1 MLNLIKEALAEAEAA
16 RQPKA
21 DLDNEQL
28 LEFAHVFNEL
38 DELSATGNATNERS
52 GLARGHIDIPVNDDI
67 EIESLEINVG
77 DGRVTDIPSD
87 ASIQESVEYAEMPY
101 SGMMTFN
108 DFYQEGFSCIT
119 QFPREPYEKYEQ
131 RVREYARAKYAEYDA
146 WCFQEGAFGRG
157 KIDIGDPAVPSRL
170 TMNFGPRNPEKKGD
184 SNHVITA
191 KILYETDKK
200 GRVTKKQI
208 DTANIYNCP
217 DHPVFQSLYDPFFEA
232 IKKRFKVPK
241 NKGLWDVANVNAVF
255 IPVKPTDQWTL
266 IFIIET
272 DFSNEKIYFQIS
284 IPIKRSSN
292 KHNIEESNIANLAG
306 NNFKPGF
313 KMLAAKP
320 EGNFRTAAE
329 VRQEQ
334 YEMNRPS
341 RFGRSYTE
349 AIDLG
354 GGDAGAAPPDA
365 TPEANAAPADPNA
378 APTADANAAP
388 PVDGAS
394 PDAAAA
400 QPDNAENVDVN
411 DVSDQIAA
419 NVAAQNDVAEPT
431 APEEMPGG
439 DDMPVD
445 PAVDGSSPEADEL
458 NNMEDPTLTD
468 PTDVSTDPALG
479 GETPDADM
487 MGETEPMGDD
497 TLGGLSE
504 EEMNNMSIEELIE
517 RGSDKLKSMSIN
529 QLKAFLTSPE
539 GTSPEDVQEA
549 AWSESLFTRTD
560 NVKQRMSGA
569 IRNCLKGFAKII
581 KGIEEDDWGYR
592 EFAAFWGQVK
602 TGSSVSSGYDGDDW
616 TTTTSANYGGEFFG
630 QRVSD
635 LRHYVHIAATKK
647 RAADAFTSSEKS
659 KLSDLDS
666 QLKTY
671 IKTCDKAT
679 STFKFRR
686 NDVDLTEVCELTKK
700 VLKMCETL
708 QDVLSSKEVEDAV
721 IEEAAII
728 TKKNIKSLINDHM
741 KSALGI
747 LNDTKRDFQ
756 TIVKDFKAESKAMN
770 KTLVKACKMKK
781 LFSTEQLDQLSKLN
795 HAVVDLASGI
805 EINNKN
811 ESYTAMI
818 KEKIKAF
825 AAQCKIVSK
834 FTDAKAVTESG
845 CCGAAPP
852 EVKTEDDDI
861 TTPATSGSTSDNIEG
876 SDLGG
881 IETDT
886 EGVQREERVRKSK
899 AATAIQQQTGHDRA
913 TAKKIA
919 SDIDTV
925 KAGSHRYDD
934 FETQG
939 RAPDARA
946 SLRDKLLDPEI
957 EGVVKAHSSA
967 TSPKFLHKTDDSVSR
982 AIATSDKLDA
992 ARDSMPKNAKGARDA
1007 IRDTRDTIQ
1016 TSGHKTLTIH
1026 QKGRTWDDTS
1036 VADSIRNEK

>member
-1 MLNLIKEALAEAEAA
+1 MLNLIKEALAEAEAT

-21 DLDNEQL
+21 ELDNEQL

-38 DELSATGNATNERS
+38 DELSINGNNTNEHT
-52 GLARGHIDIPVNDDI
+52 GLSRGHIDIPINDDI

-87 ASIQESVEYAEMPY
+87 ASVQESIEYAEMPY
-101 SGMMTFN
+101 SGMMSFD
-108 DFYQEGFSCIT
+108 DFYQEGLMAVT
-119 QFPREPYEKYEQ
+119 QFPREPYEKYEK
-131 RVREYARAKYAEYDA
+131 RVMEYARAKYAEYDA

-217 DHPVFQSLYDPFFEA
+217 DHPVFHSLYEPFFEA
-232 IKKRFKVPK
+232 IKKRYKVPK

-292 KHNIEESNIANLAG
+292 KHNVEDSNIANLAG

-313 KMLAAKP
+313 KMLSGKP

-341 RFGRSYTE
+341 RFGRSYSE

-354 GGDAGAAPPDA
+354 DSGGDTGTAPD
-365 TPEANAAPADPNA
+365 ANAAPA
-378 APTADANAAP
+378 ADANAEPSADTAGATPP

-400 QPDNAENVDVN
+400 QPDTAENVDVN

-419 NVAAQNDVAEPT
+419 NVAAQNDVAEPS

-439 DDMPVD
+439 DDMPMD
-445 PAVDGSSPEADEL
+445 PAVDGGSPEADDL
-458 NNMEDPTLTD
+458 NNMEDPTLSD

-479 GETPDADM
+479 DTPEADM
-487 MGETEPMGDD
+487 TGETEPAGDD
-497 TLGGLSE
+497 MLGGLSE

-549 AWSESLFTRTD
+549 AWSESLFTRSD

-569 IRNCLKGFAKII
+569 IRNCIKGFGKII

-592 EFAAFWGQVK
+592 EFTEFWGQVK
-602 TGSSVSSGYDGDDW
+602 KGTGVSGGYDGDDW
-616 TTTTSANYGGEFFG
+616 TMSTSANYGGEFFG

-647 RAADAFTSSEKS
+647 RTKDAFTSDQRSR
-659 KLSDLDS
+659 LSDLDS
-666 QLKTY
+666 QLITY
-671 IKTCDKAT
+671 IKTCDKA
-679 STFKFRR
+679 SSSFKFRR
-686 NDVDLTEVCELTKK
+686 NDVDLDEICELTKK
-700 VLKMCETL
+700 VLEKCESL
-708 QDVLSSKEVEDAV
+708 KDVLSSKEVEDSV

-728 TKKNIKSLINDHM
+728 TKKNIKGLINDHM

-770 KTLVKACKMKK
+770 KTLTKALKMKK
-781 LFSTEQLDQLSKLN
+781 IFTSEQLDQLSKLN

-825 AAQCKIVSK
+825 AAQCKVVSK

-852 EVKTEDDDI
+852 EVKTEDDEL
-861 TTPATSGSTSDNIEG
+861 TAPATAGSTSDNIEG

-881 IETDT
+881 VETDMERT
-886 EGVQREERVRKSK
+886 ELRPKSMTRK
-899 AATAIQQQTGHDRA
+899 AR
-913 TAKKIA
+913 
-919 SDIDTV
+919 
-925 KAGSHRYDD
+925 DD
-934 FETQG
+934 FSIYQAADHQANADHS
-939 RAPDARA
+939 RANASNVKNPAVRALNAKYADRESAEADALMSGFKSA
-946 SLRDKLLDPEI
+946 EDKKSHKPMDKDTRQAVIKKAKEDLDPKLKHSNGRPVTKSER
-957 EGVVKAHSSA
+957 EDMAKRAHDDAVANMKAFNSQY
-967 TSPKFLHKTDDSVSR
+967 DSTMR
-982 AIATSDKLDA
+982 GFK
-992 ARDSMPKNAKGARDA
+992 K
-1007 IRDTRDTIQ
+1007 
-1016 TSGHKTLTIH
+1016 
-1026 QKGRTWDDTS
+1026 
-1036 VADSIRNEK
+1036 